1 MCTEEV
7 PLPLGEQLVGGFG
20 GTGSGTDRRDLGVCA
35 EPRRKHRSIKNL
47 GVAISAIEKIFY
59 TLKKVPILIFMTTT
73 HFDCQ
78 ACNLYPF
85 SNAGE

>member
-35 EPRRKHRSIKNL
+35 EPRRKHRSIRNL
-47 GVAISAIEKIFY
+47 GVAISAIKNI
-59 TLKKVPILIFMTTT
+59 
-73 HFDCQ
+73 
-78 ACNLYPF
+78 LYPQESTYIDLYDNNTF
-85 SNAGE
+85 